1 MYEVHRLKNP
11 IKRMN
16 WLVIGGV
23 SAAVGVMVWLVER
36 HSAASG
42 PVTSLTT
49 GSRYQ
54 LVGQVPAGV
63 DPIPYQSTLQASY
76 AGAGPGG
83 AQWKDIA
90 VTVSGNMYTVQATY
104 LGPGTPV
111 PAGLVV
117 TKIG

>member
-1 MYEVHRLKNP
+1 MKTRDWY
-11 IKRMN
+11 
-16 WLVIGGV
+16 VIGGA
-23 SAAVGVMVWLVER
+23 AAVIGVGLWWMER
-36 HSAASG
+36 STAASG
-42 PVTSLTT
+42 PVTTLVT

-54 LVGQVPAGV
+54 LIGQVPTGV
-63 DPIPYQSTLQASY
+63 DPNSYPSSLQASY

-83 AQWKDIA
+83 PQWKD
-90 VTVSGNMYTVQATY
+90 VTVSVSGTTYTVQATY